1 MRRRKAQGL
10 WIFVR
15 HRLHQQ
21 KKRNV
26 EAAQETNSR
35 FSDTIADLYPGQFAL
50 VMATGIVSISAFLF
64 GMTAVAWPLVFV
76 NIAAY
81 VILAALLLI
90 RVVRFFPRVLSDLGD
105 HVRGP
110 GFFTL
115 VAGTCVLG
123 SQLLIVTGQ
132 FQIAAVL
139 WFLGL
144 GLWLLIMYA
153 FFTAITIK
161 ESKPEL
167 VKGINGAWLIAAVAT
182 QSVSVLGTL
191 LAGHFAAYRE
201 ALLFFTL
208 CMFMVGCMLYLL
220 LITLIFYRFTFLD
233 LTTASLTPPYWINMG
248 AVAITTLAGA
258 RLILAAGEWSFLA
271 EILPFL
277 KGFTVFFWASGSWWI
292 PLLLILGAWRHLYKR
307 FPLRYDPQYWGMVF
321 PFGMYTTCTFQLS
334 KAINFEP
341 LMIIPQIFIYLAIA
355 AWIVASAGMIYSF
368 VPVRTGAGSVN

>member
-1 MRRRKAQGL
+1 MKKSRRTFDFRKSRPASIEGTS
-10 WIFVR
+10 
-15 HRLHQQ
+15 
-21 KKRNV
+21 NV
-26 EAAQETNSR
+26 ELPKEQNSKLGEA
-35 FSDTIADLYPGQFAL
+35 IANLFPGYFAL
-50 VMATGIVSISAFLF
+50 VMATGIVSISAHLL
-64 GMTAVAWPLVFV
+64 GMPAVAWPLVFV
-76 NIAAY
+76 NVAAY
-81 VILAALLLI
+81 LVLAILFLI
-90 RVVRFFPRVLSDLGD
+90 RIVLFFRRVLSDLGD

-110 GFFTL
+110 GFFTH

-123 SQLLIVTGQ
+123 SQLLIVAA
-132 FQIAAVL
+132 QIQVAAVL
-139 WFLGL
+139 WFIGL
-144 GLWLLIMYA
+144 VLWIVIMYA

-161 ESKPEL
+161 ERKPEL

-191 LAGHFAAYRE
+191 LAEHFVAYRE
-201 ALLFFTL
+201 TLLFFTL
-208 CMFMVGCMLYLL
+208 CMFFIGCMLYLL

-258 RLILAAGEWSFLA
+258 RLILAARDWSFLV

-277 KGFTVFFWASGSWWI
+277 KGFTLFFWASGSWWI

-341 LMIIPQIFIYLAIA
+341 LMTIPQIFIYLAIA
-355 AWIVASAGMIYSF
+355 AWIAASAGMIYSF
-368 VPVRTGAGSVN
+368 MPGRVGEPAN